1 MKTNIPVAILA
12 LLAAAQPA
20 MAEQAVGNPVG
31 TAVSAVVGS
40 VVGINV
46 GASVGGALPVGIGG
60 VAAIAALGLV
70 LGVQLIKRKQK

>member
-12 LLAAAQPA
+12 LFAAAPA
-20 MAEQAVGNPVG
+20 MAEQAVGTPVG
-31 TAVSAVVGS
+31 TVVGT
-40 VVGINV
+40 VVGNAV
-46 GASVGGALPVGIGG
+46 GSTLGGSLGGALPVGIGG